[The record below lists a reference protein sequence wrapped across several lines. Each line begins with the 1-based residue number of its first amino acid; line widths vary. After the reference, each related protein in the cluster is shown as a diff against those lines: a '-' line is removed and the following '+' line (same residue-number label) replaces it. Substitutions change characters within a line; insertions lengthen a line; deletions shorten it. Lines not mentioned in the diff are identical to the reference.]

1 MSLRALLKRILGWK
15 FTRYGLV
22 GMLNMFL
29 SFAIFNFFLW
39 ISGITRGIEVTIF
52 SAITFAIVVTHSF
65 FWNKYLVFKSQ
76 GAGRPE
82 YIKFFTVSTTTAL
95 VNVGVISL
103 LVNGIGAPRGIDPL
117 LWANIAVLITIP
129 VSVLGNFTGYALLV
143 FREKKAAESEK
154 GIVI

>member
-1 MSLRALLKRILGWK
+1 MDITNVWKRVLGWK
-15 FTRYGLV
+15 FVRYGLV

-52 SAITFAIVVTHSF
+52 SMITFAIVVTHSF
-65 FWNKYLVFKSQ
+65 FWNKFLVFKSQ
-76 GAGRPE
+76 GAGHQE
-82 YIKFFTVSTTTAL
+82 YVKFFVVSTTTAL

-103 LVNGIGAPRGIDPL
+103 LVNGIGAPSGIDPL

-129 VSVLGNFTGYALLV
+129 ISVLGNFTGYALLV
-143 FREKKAAESEK
+143 FREKRPMEAEHTT
-154 GIVI
+154 I